1 MDRMLILGK
10 AKTQIKIV
18 SKKNDDIRR
27 SILQDIDRGVTVMYG
42 RTGYLGKDTDIT
54 LSIVSTRELSK
65 AEKLVHAIDPEAF
78 IIVSRVSE
86 VKGRGFTEQKKY
98 L

>member
-1 MDRMLILGK
+1 
-10 AKTQIKIV
+10 
-18 SKKNDDIRR
+18 
-27 SILQDIDRGVTVMYG
+27 
-42 RTGYLGKDTDIT
+42 
-54 LSIVSTRELSK
+54 IVSTRELAK
-65 AEKLVHAIDPEAF
+65 TEKLVHEIDPEAF

>member
-1 MDRMLILGK
+1 MPWVMNQEVK
-10 AKTQIKIV
+10 NIK
-18 SKKNDDIRR
+18 
-27 SILQDIDRGVTVMYG
+27 VTVVDND
-42 RTGYLGKDTDIT
+42 RST
-54 LSIVSTRELSK
+54 LSQQ
-65 AEKLVHAIDPEAF
+65 LVHSIDPEAF

>member
-1 MDRMLILGK
+1 M
-10 AKTQIKIV
+10 
-18 SKKNDDIRR
+18 SKKSEEIRR
-27 SILQDIDRGVTVMYG
+27 AILQDIDRGVTVIYG
-42 RTGYLGKDTDIT
+42 RTGYLGKDTEIT
-54 LSIVSTRELSK
+54 LSIVSTREL
-65 AEKLVHAIDPEAF
+65 ARTEKLVHDIDPEAF